1 MQIRLFRVPYF
12 RLFELDR
19 KKFKFFC
26 FKSNGDVQSDKTNA
40 EEDLRNIGQR
50 FATTEFRQLADLL
63 STSLSFRMQSDSGPI
78 LNERRG
84 DFMI

>member
-40 EEDLRNIGQR
+40 EEDLRIFGQR
-50 FATTEFRQLADLL
+50 FATIEYRPLADFL
-63 STSLSFRMQSDSGPI
+63 STSLLFGMQSETVSI
-78 LNERRG
+78 LNER
-84 DFMI
+84 